1 MQQEDRKKA
10 SFTAQAAAAAADVAL
25 DPLPQAMVMMQQA
38 QISMTPFLFLT
49 VLIDSLTVCK
59 FCELVD
65 AWVMMMMMIMMRQ
78 FLRRN

>member
-1 MQQEDRKKA
+1 LQQEDRKKA

-49 VLIDSLTVCK
+49 VLIDFLTVCK

>member
-1 MQQEDRKKA
+1 LQQEDRKKA
-10 SFTAQAAAAAADVAL
+10 SFTAQAAAAAVAL

>member
-1 MQQEDRKKA
+1 LQQEDRKKA

>member
-10 SFTAQAAAAAADVAL
+10 SFTAQAAAAADVAL

>member
-10 SFTAQAAAAAADVAL
+10 SFTAQAAAAAVAAVAL

-49 VLIDSLTVCK
+49 VLIDSLTICK

-65 AWVMMMMMIMMRQ
+65 AWVMMMMRMMRQ